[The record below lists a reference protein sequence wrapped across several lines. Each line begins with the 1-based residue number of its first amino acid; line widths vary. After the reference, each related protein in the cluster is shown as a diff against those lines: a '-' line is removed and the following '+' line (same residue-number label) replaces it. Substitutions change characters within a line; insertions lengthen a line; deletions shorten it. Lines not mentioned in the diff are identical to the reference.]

1 VPAHTLFRYLTS
13 HDSPG
18 APSVTGSI
26 VTGGNLR
33 GSRPHVFTPP
43 QSRKGPVSTGP
54 DAHPH
59 TAGLQP
65 LRYPAPMGLDVVELI
80 LRCEELFAITLA
92 DDELTRIRTVG
103 EFYTLNCRELN
114 VIPEANPVT
123 PGTLP
128 AVSVVTKKGWIF
140 DTRSKLPPP
149 EPQVWTPSLVWA
161 YVVAIVVDQQGLKP
175 ERIQPHAEIVRDLGI
190 Y

>member
-54 DAHPH
+54 YAHPH

-114 VIPEANPVT
+114 VIP
-123 PGTLP
+123 
-128 AVSVVTKKGWIF
+128 